1 MGKWALQCK
10 YVNVVLFWSP
20 FMTHRIII
28 HWIKMTPRSSS
39 MPHLQFE
46 NQAQRS
52 VWEDLHQLNI
62 TVRRSKYAPFL
73 LNVHAWNYLGTICT
87 TGILLSKADLFAWMP
102 YWSWWSCSSFFY
114 STLLCLI
121 SLLSGWLN
129 IDDYNLFCPQ
139 EETIWQIK
147 ITQVQRIS
155 RSKSK
160 INLVLYL
167 YSIFSHGTDSQMAFQ
182 MSRASHDFKTFA
194 NPCSCG
200 NTKHRS
206 WAKGKNIWRQNKSS
220 RAEVWASLKK
230 VVEGEQVRRRPP
242 PPPPPAPPPRRGRN
256 TPSIHLPLHPPV

>member
-10 YVNVVLFWSP
+10 YVNVVLYWSP

-62 TVRRSKYAPFL
+62 TVRRSQYAPFL
-73 LNVHAWNYLGTICT
+73 LRIHAWNYLGTICT

-129 IDDYNLFCPQ
+129 IDDHNLFCPQ

-155 RSKSK
+155 RSKGK
-160 INLVLYL
+160 INL
-167 YSIFSHGTDSQMAFQ
+167 IFTRNRFTDGFPKGWGLSAKLGKHSAIWGKLGTALQAY
-182 MSRASHDFKTFA
+182 TL
-194 NPCSCG
+194 NPCTKFPPNPTSRKV
-200 NTKHRS
+200 NT
-206 WAKGKNIWRQNKSS
+206 
-220 RAEVWASLKK
+220 
-230 VVEGEQVRRRPP
+230 
-242 PPPPPAPPPRRGRN
+242 
-256 TPSIHLPLHPPV
+256 

>member
-10 YVNVVLFWSP
+10 YVNVVLYWSP

-129 IDDYNLFCPQ
+129 IDDHNLFCPQ

-160 INLVLYL
+160 INLILYL
-167 YSIFSHGTDSQMAFQ
+167 YFIFSHRTDLHIWPCKCQEHHTISKLLQI
-182 MSRASHDFKTFA
+182 FA
-194 NPCSCG
+194 
-200 NTKHRS
+200 
-206 WAKGKNIWRQNKSS
+206 
-220 RAEVWASLKK
+220 
-230 VVEGEQVRRRPP
+230 VV
-242 PPPPPAPPPRRGRN
+242 A
-256 TPSIHLPLHPPV
+256 TPSIAVEQRGKISGGKTNPLGQKSEQAWKKL

>member
-1 MGKWALQCK
+1 ML
-10 YVNVVLFWSP
+10 N
-20 FMTHRIII
+20 
-28 HWIKMTPRSSS
+28 
-39 MPHLQFE
+39 PHC
-46 NQAQRS
+46 
-52 VWEDLHQLNI
+52 
-62 TVRRSKYAPFL
+62 L
-73 LNVHAWNYLGTICT
+73 LCLV
-87 TGILLSKADLFAWMP
+87 
-102 YWSWWSCSSFFY
+102 Y

-160 INLVLYL
+160 IIL
-167 YSIFSHGTDSQMAFQ
+167 IFSGTDSQIAFQ
-182 MSRASHDFKTFA
+182 MSKASHDFKTSA
-194 NPCSCG
+194 NLCSCG

-206 WAKGKNIWRQNKSS
+206 WAEGRNIWRQNKSS

-230 VVEGEQVRRRPP
+230 VVEGEQVRRCPP
-242 PPPPPAPPPRRGRN
+242 PPPPPTPPSRRGRN